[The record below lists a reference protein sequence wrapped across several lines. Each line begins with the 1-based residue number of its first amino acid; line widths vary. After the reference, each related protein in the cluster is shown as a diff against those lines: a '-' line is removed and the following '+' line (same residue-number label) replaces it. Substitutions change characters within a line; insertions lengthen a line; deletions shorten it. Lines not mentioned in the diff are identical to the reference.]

1 MSVRH
6 LVITKNKIYTVDG
19 DIKVYWDIPQMVI
32 IYHEHNTQRIS
43 DIVVPIHELTSVI
56 TVTVPTTAAT
66 DDSEPVIRAFDPSK
80 VSVEE
85 LMDSNHDASSPEYLS
100 ELSQWAD
107 SAREHCDAIKNTMT
121 TVGDKVKASSL
132 SGDGEITGIIDDI
145 DGRVDAITGD
155 VAIIE
160 KTGKLRKDMVLTSA
174 MGVIDHEINS
184 LTALLKDIDG
194 LVGDISSSGDADIAG
209 KSVSVI
215 ERLKS
220 ILDLDA

>member
-1 MSVRH
+1 MSRY
-6 LVITKNKIYTVDG
+6 LVVTKNKIYTVDG
-19 DIKVYWDIPQMVI
+19 DIQVYWDIPQIVM
-32 IYHEHNTQRIS
+32 IYHEHNTQRVW
-43 DIVVPIHELTSVI
+43 DLVVPIHELTSI
-56 TVTVPTTAAT
+56 IPIPAT
-66 DDSEPVIRAFDPSK
+66 DDSELVIRAFDPSK

-121 TVGDKVKASSL
+121 TVRDKVKASPL
-132 SGDGEITGIIDDI
+132 SGDDEITGIIDDI
-145 DGRVDAITGD
+145 DGRVYVITGD

-160 KTGKLRKDMVLTSA
+160 KTGKLRKGIALTNA
-174 MGVIDHEINS
+174 MGIIDHEINS
-184 LTALLKDIDG
+184 LTALLKNIDG
-194 LVGDISSSGDADIAG
+194 LVEDISSSGDADIAG